1 MNIPDYLKDIK
12 TERQFRLDGRT
23 IADPNATD
31 LWNRALNSIQRKEDL
46 ELLSSAF
53 EFANKIEYRHM
64 GMSSEIY
71 FMHPM
76 RTAAFALLCEERQ
89 NIDFGIVGL
98 LHNVFEL
105 SDMAPEIL
113 ASVFNESISNQILAL
128 TVDRNLQWDLAY
140 KQDYYDG
147 INSNPLSCRVV
158 KIFDKLDNL
167 FVLGLNPDAVT
178 REKYLAE
185 IRTHIIPMAD
195 RDLPSVFPYLSQL
208 VDECES
214 TGFLS
219 N

>member
-1 MNIPDYLKDIK
+1 MNKPDYLKNIN

-23 IADPNATD
+23 SPDPNAID
-31 LWNRALNSIQRKEDL
+31 LWNRALTSIQNREDFG
-46 ELLSSAF
+46 LLNSAL
-53 EFANKIEYRHM
+53 EFAKKIEYRHM

-71 FMHPM
+71 FRHPL

-105 SDMAPEIL
+105 SDTAPEIL
-113 ASVFNESISNQILAL
+113 ASVFNESIANQISAL
-128 TVDRNLQWDLAY
+128 TVDRDYQWDLAY

-147 INSNPLSCRVV
+147 INSNPVSCRVV

-167 FVLGLNPDAVT
+167 FVLGLNPDDII

-185 IRTHIIPMAD
+185 IRTHILAMAE
-195 RDLPSVFPYLSQL
+195 RDLPSVFPYLCGL

-214 TGFLS
+214 TGFLG
-219 N
+219 

>member
-1 MNIPDYLKDIK
+1 MDRPDYLKEIDI
-12 TERQFRLDGRT
+12 ERRFRLDGRT
-23 IADPNATD
+23 IADPNAID
-31 LWNRALNSIQRKEDL
+31 LWTKALRSIQGKEDL
-46 ELLSSAF
+46 ELLNAAF
-53 EFANKIEYRHM
+53 TFANKIEYRHV

-105 SDMAPEIL
+105 SDTAPEIL
-113 ASVFNESISNQILAL
+113 ASVFNESIANQISAL
-128 TVDRNLQWDLAY
+128 TVDRDYQWDLAY

-147 INSNPLSCRVV
+147 INSNPVSCRVV

-167 FVLGLNPDAVT
+167 FVLGLNPDDII

-185 IRTHIIPMAD
+185 IRTHILTMAE
-195 RDLPSVFPYLSQL
+195 RDLPSVFPYLCGL

-214 TGFLS
+214 AGFLG
-219 N
+219 